1 MQMNFSKPI
10 NLTPIMKRSISATI
24 ILLLSSICAVYAQAP
39 AAPTATSFDVN
50 GIKVIFKPT
59 TKNVVN
65 IRMYYR
71 GGVTNYKPNK
81 AGIEDLTLQSLT
93 DCGTKKYSSEALKD
107 TADKYEIF
115 MFGTSSYD
123 CGFVQV
129 NTVSKYLNQAWG
141 LFTEAIMNPVFE
153 DKQVELLKTK
163 QISAIKRAQAN
174 PQTRVEQLQMQNGFS
189 GTPYAVQPRGNEL
202 TLQNLTPADLKD
214 YYKTLLNK
222 NKVFIVVVGNL
233 TKQEVFEKVLASFSN
248 MPSSFYAKPEYPS
261 PAWTDNKLV
270 GERRDLPTNYITAIM
285 NSPAINSADNVP
297 FRLGISALSNTLYY
311 ELRTHMKLAYAPGA
325 STWLY
330 QMPYAQMNLS
340 TDKPQEAIP
349 AMLNILKNLQAKGVN
364 EEWLTRLKNSFLIS
378 NFIND
383 QSAASVTNRLGLA
396 EINGGWQYA
405 DDFPQLV
412 YMTTTDQVAKVLNT
426 YIVGLRWIYLGNPDA
441 IEGFKIPPY

>member
-1 MQMNFSKPI
+1 MQMIFSRPI
-10 NLTPIMKRSISATI
+10 NLNFIMKQSILSI
-24 ILLLSSICAVYAQAP
+24 ILLLTGISVTFAQAP

-50 GIKVIFKPT
+50 GIKVIFKPSP
-59 TKNVVN
+59 KNVVN
-65 IRMYYR
+65 VRMYYR
-71 GGVTNYKPNK
+71 GGVSNYKPNK

-93 DCGTKKYSSEALKD
+93 DCGTKKYTSAALKD

-115 MFGTSSYD
+115 MYGNSSYD
-123 CGFVQV
+123 CGYVQV
-129 NTVSKYLNQAWG
+129 NTVSKYLNQAWD

-153 DKQVELLKTK
+153 DQQVELLKTK
-163 QISAIKRAQAN
+163 LISETKRAQAY
-174 PQTRVEQLQMQNGFS
+174 PDTRLEQLQMQNAFS
-189 GTPYAVQPRGNEL
+189 GTPYATQPEGNEL
-202 TLQNLTPADLKD
+202 TLRNLTAADLKE

-222 NKVFIVVVGNL
+222 NKIFIVIVGNL
-233 TKQEVFEKVLASFSN
+233 TKQEIFEKVLASFSN
-248 MPSSFYAKPEYPS
+248 MPSAFYAKPDYPS

-270 GERRDLPTNYITAIM
+270 GERRDLPTNYISAIM
-285 NSPAINSADNVP
+285 NSPAVNSADNVP

-311 ELRTHMKLAYAPGA
+311 ELRSQRKLAYDPSAF
-325 STWLY
+325 TWSY
-330 QMPYAQMNLS
+330 QMPFAQMNLS

-349 AMLNILKNLQAKGVN
+349 AMINVLKNLQAAGVN
-364 EEWLTRLKNSFLIS
+364 NEWLTRLKNSFLIS

-412 YMTTTDQVAKVLNT
+412 YMATTDQVAKALNT
-426 YIVGLRWIYLGNPDA
+426 YIVGLRWTFLGNPDA

>member
-1 MQMNFSKPI
+1 MKLSI
-10 NLTPIMKRSISATI
+10 LTPI
-24 ILLLSSICAVYAQAP
+24 ILLLGGISTVYAQAP
-39 AAPTATSFDVN
+39 ATPAATSFDVN
-50 GIKVIFKPT
+50 GIKVIFRQT

-65 IRMYYR
+65 VRMYYR
-71 GGVTNYKPNK
+71 GGVTNYKANK

-93 DCGTKKYSSEALKD
+93 DCGTKKYSSAALKD

-123 CGFVQV
+123 YGFVQV
-129 NTVSKYLNQAWG
+129 NTVSKYLNQAWD
-141 LFTEAIMNPVFE
+141 LFTETIMNPAFE

-163 QISAIKRAQAN
+163 QISAIKKAQAY
-174 PQTRVEQLQMQNGFS
+174 PQTRVEQLEMQNGFS
-189 GTPYAVQPRGNEL
+189 GTPYAIQPAGNEL
-202 TLQNLTPADLKD
+202 TLQNLTSADLKD

-248 MPSSFYAKPEYPS
+248 MPSAFYAKPDYPS

-285 NSPAINSADNVP
+285 NSPAVNSVDNVP

-311 ELRTHMKLAYAPGA
+311 ELRTNMKLAFDPRA
-325 STWLY
+325 STWSY

-349 AMLNILKNLQAKGVN
+349 AMINILKNIQAKGVN
-364 EEWLTRLKNSFLIS
+364 DEWLTRIKNSFLIS
-378 NFIND
+378 TFIND
-383 QSAASVTNRLGLA
+383 QSAASITNRLGLS

-412 YMTTTDQVAKVLNT
+412 YMATTDQVARALNT
-426 YIVGLRWIYLGNPDA
+426 YVVGLRWTYLGNPDA